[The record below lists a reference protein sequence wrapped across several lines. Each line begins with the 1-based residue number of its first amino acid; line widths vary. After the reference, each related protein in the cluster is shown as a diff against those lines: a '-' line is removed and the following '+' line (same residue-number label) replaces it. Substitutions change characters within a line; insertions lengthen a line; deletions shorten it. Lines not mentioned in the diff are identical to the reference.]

1 MPYFGVFAVSFL
13 EAVAIIGLLVPG
25 TTAVAAAG
33 AAAQTGKLS
42 YWGVLVAAAAGAFVG
57 DGLSY
62 LLGGR
67 LHRVSFLQPWFARH
81 ASAMASA
88 ERFVQRWGAFAVIL
102 GRFLAPTRAFVPL
115 IAGTGGMP
123 ALKFWLANVVGAS
136 AWAFFAIAIGEGAM
150 NAYERV
156 PSQWTLVAVAVLVVA
171 WLLWVWKRRV
181 NAKKNQ
187 VEQGPPRVS
196 GTKL

>member
-1 MPYFGVFAVSFL
+1 MPYLGVFAVSFL

-42 YWGVLVAAAAGAFVG
+42 YWGVLVAAAVGAFVG

-62 LLGGR
+62 LGGNR
-67 LHRVSFLQPWFARH
+67 LHRVRFLQPWFARH
-81 ASAMASA
+81 ATAMARA
-88 ERFVQRWGAFAVIL
+88 ENFVQRWGAFAVIL
-102 GRFLAPTRAFVPL
+102 GRLLAPTRAFVPL

-123 ALKFWLANVVGAS
+123 ALKFWVANLVGACV
-136 AWAFFAIAIGEGAM
+136 WAFLAVTIGEGAM

-156 PSQWTLVAVAVLVVA
+156 PSRWTLVAFAVLVAV
-171 WLLWVWKRRV
+171 WLLWLWRRRT
-181 NAKKNQ
+181 
-187 VEQGPPRVS
+187 RVKQKS
-196 GTKL
+196 DEMRSE